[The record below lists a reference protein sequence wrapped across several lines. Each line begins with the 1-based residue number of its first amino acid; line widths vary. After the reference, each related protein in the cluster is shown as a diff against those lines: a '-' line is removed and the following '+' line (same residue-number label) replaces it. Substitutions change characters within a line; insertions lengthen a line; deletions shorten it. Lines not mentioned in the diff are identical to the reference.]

1 MSKQPSLGGPTSLS
15 VGDVVSGSLRVYR
28 DHFKSYLWLAGQ
40 AYLWLL
46 APFLITALS
55 VAILAGLATVME
67 PIALTG
73 LIILAIAVLLVPWGY
88 CLGKLLAI
96 QGVLARLVFFEVG
109 EQPETVAAAK
119 IQLMPRFWRFLWVSL
134 LTSLV
139 FFLFFIPIVLGY
151 GVIIGLFTF
160 IFMEDNPDVV
170 TILLSA
176 LLTIVWSLVSLY
188 VYIWIFARLALVDV
202 CLALEPTLSPFN
214 AISRSWSLTKG
225 YVLSLQLIFF
235 LAFLITLPLSMVT
248 NIGSITTLI
257 LDIDPAWGSVIDVP
271 LSLVISVLIVPF
283 WQAIK
288 ALVYYDLRTRKE
300 GLNLSLDLPPM
311 DSF

>member
-1 MSKQPSLGGPTSLS
+1 MSKQPSLGSLSGLS

-46 APFLITALS
+46 APLLVTALI
-55 VAILAGLATVME
+55 VAMLAGLAMVME

-88 CLGKLLAI
+88 CLGKLLAT

-139 FFLFFIPIVLGY
+139 FFLFFIPIFLGY
-151 GVIIGLFTF
+151 GVIVGLFTF
-160 IFMEDNPDVV
+160 IFMGGDPDVV
-170 TILLSA
+170 TILLSV
-176 LLTIVWSLVSLY
+176 LLTIVWTLVSLY
-188 VYIWIFARLALVDV
+188 IYIWIFARLALVDV
-202 CLALEPTLSPFN
+202 CLALEPTLSPLN
-214 AISRSWSLTKG
+214 AINRSWSLTKG

-235 LAFLITLPLSMVT
+235 LAFLITLPLSMFT
-248 NIGSITTLI
+248 NIGSLTTII
-257 LDIDPAWGSVIDVP
+257 LDVDPAWGSVVDIP
-271 LSLVISVLIVPF
+271 LGIVVSILIVPF

-300 GLNLSLDLPPM
+300 GLNLSLDLPTI

>member
-1 MSKQPSLGGPTSLS
+1 MSKQPSLGGLTSLS

-46 APFLITALS
+46 APFLITVLS
-55 VAILAGLATVME
+55 VAMLAGLATVME

-151 GVIIGLFTF
+151 GVIVGLFTF

-271 LSLVISVLIVPF
+271 LSLIISILIVPF

>member
-1 MSKQPSLGGPTSLS
+1 MSKQPSSGGLTSLS
-15 VGDVVSGSLRVYR
+15 VGDVVSGGLRVYR

-40 AYLWLL
+40 AYLWLV
-46 APFLITALS
+46 APFLITVLGATM
-55 VAILAGLATVME
+55 LAGLAMVME
-67 PIALTG
+67 PITLAG

-88 CLGKLLAI
+88 CLGKFFAV

-139 FFLFFIPIVLGY
+139 FFLFFIPIMLGY
-151 GVIIGLFTF
+151 GVVFAVFAFLFTA
-160 IFMEDNPDVV
+160 NAPSVV
-170 TILLSA
+170 AILLA
-176 LLTIVWSLVSLY
+176 TLLTIIWVLISLY
-188 VYIWIFARLALVDV
+188 IYIWAFARLALVDV
-202 CLALEPTLSPFN
+202 CLALEPTLSPLN
-214 AISRSWSLTKG
+214 AIGRSWALTKG

-257 LDIDPAWGSVIDVP
+257 FNIDQAWGAVIDVP
-271 LSLVISVLIVPF
+271 LGVVVSILIVPF

-288 ALVYYDLRTRKE
+288 AIAYYDLRARKE
-300 GLNLSLDLPPM
+300 GLNLSLDLPTM

>member
-1 MSKQPSLGGPTSLS
+1 MSKQPSPGGLTSLS
-15 VGDVVSGSLRVYR
+15 VGDVVSGGLRVYR

-46 APFLITALS
+46 APFLITVLG
-55 VAILAGLATVME
+55 VTILAGLAAIME
-67 PIALTG
+67 PIALAG
-73 LIILAIAVLLVPWGY
+73 LIILAIAILLVPWGY
-88 CLGKLLAI
+88 CLGKFFAV

-139 FFLFFIPIVLGY
+139 FFLFLIPIMLGY
-151 GVIIGLFTF
+151 GVVFAVFAFLFTAN
-160 IFMEDNPDVV
+160 DPGVV
-170 TILLSA
+170 SILLAA
-176 LLTIVWSLVSLY
+176 LLTIVWSLISLY
-188 VYIWIFARLALVDV
+188 IYIWAFARLALVDV
-202 CLALEPTLSPFN
+202 CLALEPTLSPLN
-214 AISRSWSLTKG
+214 AVGRSWALTKG

-248 NIGSITTLI
+248 NLGSITTLI
-257 LDIDPAWGSVIDVP
+257 LDIDPVWGSVIDVP
-271 LSLVISVLIVPF
+271 LSLIISVLIVPF

-300 GLNLSLDLPPM
+300 GLNLSLDLPTM

>member
-46 APFLITALS
+46 APFLITVLS
-55 VAILAGLATVME
+55 VAMLAGLATVME

-139 FFLFFIPIVLGY
+139 FFLFFIPIFLGY
-151 GVIIGLFTF
+151 GVIVGLFTF

-176 LLTIVWSLVSLY
+176 LLTIVWSLISLY

-271 LSLVISVLIVPF
+271 LSLIISILIVPF

>member
-1 MSKQPSLGGPTSLS
+1 MSKQPSLGSLSGLS

-28 DHFKSYLWLAGQ
+28 DHFKSYLWLASQ

-46 APFLITALS
+46 APLLVTALI
-55 VAILAGLATVME
+55 VAMLAGLAMVME

-88 CLGKLLAI
+88 CLGKLLAT

-139 FFLFFIPIVLGY
+139 FFLFFIPILLGY
-151 GVIIGLFTF
+151 AVIVGLFTF
-160 IFMEDNPDVV
+160 IFMGDNPDVV

-176 LLTIVWSLVSLY
+176 LLTIVWTLVSLY
-188 VYIWIFARLALVDV
+188 IYIWIFARLALVDV
-202 CLALEPTLSPFN
+202 CLALEPTLSPLN

-235 LAFLITLPLSMVT
+235 LAFLITLPLSMFT
-248 NIGSITTLI
+248 NIGSLTTII
-257 LDIDPAWGSVIDVP
+257 LDIEPAWGSVIDIP
-271 LSLVISVLIVPF
+271 LGIVISIIIVPF

-288 ALVYYDLRTRKE
+288 ALVYYDLRARKE
-300 GLNLSLDLPPM
+300 GLNLSLDLPTM

>member
-1 MSKQPSLGGPTSLS
+1 MSNQPSPGGLIKLS
-15 VGDVVSGSLRVYR
+15 VGDVVSGGLRVYR

-40 AYLWLL
+40 SYLWLL
-46 APFLITALS
+46 IPFAITGL
-55 VAILAGLATVME
+55 VMLAIAGLAAVME
-67 PIALTG
+67 PIAVG
-73 LIILAIAVLLVPWGY
+73 GIIVLAIAVLLVPWGY
-88 CLGKLLAI
+88 CLGKLLAT

-134 LTSLV
+134 LASLV
-139 FFLFFIPIVLGY
+139 FFLFFIPILLGY
-151 GVIIGLFTF
+151 GIIIGLFTF
-160 IFMEDNPDVV
+160 IFMGDNPDVV
-170 TILLSA
+170 TILLSG
-176 LLTIVWSLVSLY
+176 LLTIVWTLVSLY

-202 CLALEPTLSPFN
+202 CLALEPTLSPLN

-235 LAFLITLPLSMVT
+235 LAFLITLPLSMFT
-248 NIGSITTLI
+248 NIGSLTTII
-257 LDIDPAWGSVIDVP
+257 LDIEPAWGSVIDIP
-271 LSLVISVLIVPF
+271 LGIIVSVLIVPF

-300 GLNLSLDLPPM
+300 GLNLSLDLPTM